1 MAHHKYTNKV
11 GVKTNVQ
18 SLILTS
24 IYTTVANQCENNAGT
39 RVVYLPS
46 LHIIPTLFAY
56 FLVCHPTSFYNLNAF
71 IFLYTLQ

>member
-11 GVKTNVQ
+11 GVKTNIQ

-24 IYTTVANQCENNAGT
+24 IYTTVANQCENDAGT

-46 LHIIPTLFAY
+46 LYIIPTLFAY
-56 FLVCHPTSFYNLNAF
+56 FLVCHPYILLHFN
-71 IFLYTLQ
+71 LYTLQ